1 MDKNSFVMYTTYAE
15 HINLLTMEQRG
26 LLLTAIMNYAS
37 GEPLPDM
44 DGIEKQ
50 KKLFDNHPNDKLE
63 EDADGEA

>member
-44 DGIEKQ
+44 VQTGICLHRKVWS
-50 KKLFDNHPNDKLE
+50 
-63 EDADGEA
+63 